1 MPLGLEWVPPSGP
14 LCFASGLWVQT
25 KNDEKLATPRKS
37 VSVWC
42 VNFDSWVTN
51 FTTFFYLLQFFHK
64 RDSEEHPKLVNEWFL
79 GWNPSI
85 LLLLGLAGWLLWV
98 TISFPLHF
106 QVCRGKKTIYS
117 KSLNNGL
124 GVKWSSRIL
133 LTLNI
138 LCIFWQLNFVW
149 VTFRLI
155 SYVNPQRL
163 VKDGASF
170 GKIEQNMLPLWSRQ

>member
-1 MPLGLEWVPPSGP
+1 
-14 LCFASGLWVQT
+14 
-25 KNDEKLATPRKS
+25 
-37 VSVWC
+37 
-42 VNFDSWVTN
+42 
-51 FTTFFYLLQFFHK
+51 
-64 RDSEEHPKLVNEWFL
+64 
-79 GWNPSI
+79 
-85 LLLLGLAGWLLWV
+85 LWV